1 MYNVFIIKKE
11 VFFIDMVE
19 NFEKTIEELDGNVS
33 LETVQNVAVYS
44 DDDLKKYSID
54 LDSLETKKHNK
65 NVSTKS
71 LDKNSNWQNLDM
83 RLQDVINSFVASS
96 ENPVFLIRDDKL
108 VYVNQASLRMMD
120 IEFDKDIIGENFFSL
135 VFRDDW
141 NLLSKNIGEML
152 TSSKELKIRLK
163 TVGEK
168 IVSVSFKAVY
178 LPETEHFS
186 FLLIGKQ
193 IKEKSKN
200 IYNELYDSITGLPS
214 FFLFEDRV
222 QVAVVNEN
230 AKDSSQKTSMICV
243 AVLNIDNIDSFRKM
257 NIDDFVIKKI
267 ADNLVL
273 NMPRTATVSV
283 GLKYN
288 FWLMFTAKDKNSF
301 NDIMKRMLDVLNEG
315 VSDNFAKHKLLYS
328 IGVSCFPS
336 IAKTSK
342 KLMEQAI
349 KALEYNQNT
358 RKEPYKIFDGEDF

>member
-1 MYNVFIIKKE
+1 
-11 VFFIDMVE
+11 MVE

-33 LETVQNVAVYS
+33 LETEQNVAVYS

-71 LDKNSNWQNLDM
+71 FDKNSNWQNLDM
-83 RLQDVINSFVASS
+83 RLQDVINSFVVSS

-120 IEFDKDIIGENFFSL
+120 IGFDKDIIGENFFSF

-168 IVSVSFKAVY
+168 TVSVNFKAVY
-178 LPETEHFS
+178 LPETDHFS

-193 IKEKSKN
+193 IKEKNKN

-230 AKDSSQKTSMICV
+230 SKDSSQRQSLICV
-243 AVLNIDNIDSFRKM
+243 AVLNVDNIDSFRKM

-288 FWLMFTAKDKNSF
+288 FWLMFTAKDKNDF
-301 NDIMKRMLDVLNEG
+301 DNIMKRMLDVLNEG

-328 IGVSCFPS
+328 IGVSCFPN